1 MKKRIV
7 ALVLCALV
15 LSGCGAALPEGL
27 DESTVASAAE
37 EVAEQLAAGET
48 EAIYEKLR
56 PDVAGTLTE
65 EDVAALVPKSAGV
78 WEKIV
83 TTEVRSRTDKGSGE
97 EYALAM
103 VVCQF
108 EEGRVTISAAFDS
121 EMQLIG
127 LQVS

>member
-7 ALVLCALV
+7 ALALCALM

-56 PDVAGTLTE
+56 SDVAEKLTE
-65 EDVAALVPKSAGV
+65 EDVAALVPKSAGA
-78 WEKIV
+78 WEKII

-108 EEGRVTISAAFDS
+108 EEGRVTISAAFDG